1 MRHEGSDSAA
11 VSGRQRGDGDE
22 QLGLF
27 RQARSVQLT
36 EETEEARGASS
47 ETQQLQR
54 DVRRR
59 DTRTARW
66 RRLRSC
72 DGYEAT
78 QALMFRRRRDQAHGP
93 RVPPRSRAASVAVQP
108 RS

>member
-36 EETEEARGASS
+36 EEARGASS
-47 ETQQLQR
+47 ETAGR
-54 DVRRR
+54 DVRDGSVMRR
-59 DTRTARW
+59 QRDA
-66 RRLRSC
+66 
-72 DGYEAT
+72 DGYEAAT
-78 QALMFRRRRDQAHGP
+78 ATR
-93 RVPPRSRAASVAVQP
+93 
-108 RS
+108 